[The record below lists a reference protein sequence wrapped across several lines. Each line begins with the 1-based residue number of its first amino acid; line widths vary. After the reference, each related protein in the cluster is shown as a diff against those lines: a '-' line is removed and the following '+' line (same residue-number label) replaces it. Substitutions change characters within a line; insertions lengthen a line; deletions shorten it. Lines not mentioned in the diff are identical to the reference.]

1 MLHHLCCFTEEGEM
15 FGEKGGE
22 GKVPFLDSE
31 DQELHEP
38 EGTPGAVSKVARI
51 VLVRLGLNC

>member
-15 FGEKGGE
+15 FGEKGRE
-22 GKVPFLDSE
+22 WEMPFLDPE

-38 EGTPGAVSKVARI
+38 EGTP
-51 VLVRLGLNC
+51 